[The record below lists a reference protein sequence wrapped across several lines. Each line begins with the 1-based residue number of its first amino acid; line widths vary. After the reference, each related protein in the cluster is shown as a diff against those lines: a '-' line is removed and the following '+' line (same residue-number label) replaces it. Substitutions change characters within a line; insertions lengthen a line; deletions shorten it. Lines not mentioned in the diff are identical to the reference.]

1 MSYPPDNNVN
11 SRVVKNN
18 YYGQLIEHSLPKID
32 DVIRFAEQ
40 KGFDVALA
48 TIDIK
53 RAYRNFPGCP
63 LDYPL
68 NVIKFQGQYY
78 LELAMP
84 FGARTSSAYMQ
95 KIANMISRA
104 LAVKGIPTQIY
115 LDDVI
120 LFFQPNDDPPARMA
134 EAIAFMK
141 ALGLP
146 LAEEKIQHPAKRVKY
161 LGIWLA
167 LGERVITMPPE
178 KIQKFFAFV
187 KWIIQQESV
196 SKKIVQSLIGRIIHF
211 TACVPAART
220 FINRILAAIRD
231 AHEKPHVL
239 VMSGML
245 ADLKETRY

>member
-1 MSYPPDNNVN
+1 MSRNIDTEIAKGAIAGPFKSSPFVQWVHTSPIMTHPKADSSRRRIIIDLSYPPDNNVN

-18 YYGQLIEHSLPKID
+18 YYGQLIEHSRPKID

-146 LAEEKIQHPAKRVKY
+146 LAEEKIQHPAKRVKC

-167 LGERVITMPPE
+167 LGERVITMPTE
-178 KIQKFFAFV
+178 KIQKFFRL
-187 KWIIQQESV
+187 SN
-196 SKKIVQSLIGRIIHF
+196 G
-211 TACVPAART
+211 
-220 FINRILAAIRD
+220 
-231 AHEKPHVL
+231 
-239 VMSGML
+239 
-245 ADLKETRY
+245 